1 MEKRKIHCIN
11 GLWANH
17 KCLKHFWRLEM
28 PCLYLN
34 SIAISAHFLHTY
46 SVQGVLLLGVES
58 WNSIERTQF
67 WIIFL
72 LVKGLLLRWRHSE
85 KKKKGKRVF
94 DACPTY
100 VKSQLKLYVF
110 VLWHTGQL
118 SGSVWRNT
126 FCQSAVVYPCP
137 LHSHP
142 ALSKGE
148 DTKKGILLFN
158 CPFPGSC
165 RQQMHHTLIK

>member
-85 KKKKGKRVF
+85 KKKKGYLMHVLHMLRVSSNCMYLFCDTQDSFPARFGGIHFVNQPWYIHALYTVIRPFLKEKTRKRVF
-94 DACPTY
+94 FFLI
-100 VKSQLKLYVF
+100 VHFL
-110 VLWHTGQL
+110 
-118 SGSVWRNT
+118 
-126 FCQSAVVYPCP
+126 AVAVSRCI
-137 LHSHP
+137 
-142 ALSKGE
+142 
-148 DTKKGILLFN
+148 IL
-158 CPFPGSC
+158 
-165 RQQMHHTLIK
+165 

>member
-72 LVKGLLLRWRHSE
+72 LVEGLLLRWRHSE
-85 KKKKGKRVF
+85 KKKKGYLMHVLHMLRVSSNCMYLFCDTQDSFPARFGGIHFVNQPWYIHALYTVIRPFLKEKTRKRVF
-94 DACPTY
+94 FFLI
-100 VKSQLKLYVF
+100 VHFL
-110 VLWHTGQL
+110 
-118 SGSVWRNT
+118 
-126 FCQSAVVYPCP
+126 AVAVSRCI
-137 LHSHP
+137 
-142 ALSKGE
+142 
-148 DTKKGILLFN
+148 IL
-158 CPFPGSC
+158 
-165 RQQMHHTLIK
+165 